1 MDSAVVVR
9 MVDATEVA
17 KALASTVVVQLVE
30 EAEEALSS
38 ALVAEEACS
47 SALVLQLVP

>member
-1 MDSAVVVR
+1 

-30 EAEEALSS
+30 EAEEAFSS
-38 ALVAEEACS
+38 ARVLQQVAEEAFS
-47 SALVLQLVP
+47 SALVLQQVP